1 MELLQAWSSPV
12 STWAGGGE
20 GPSLAG
26 PEMEAGFH
34 VVSWVYLRSTA
45 TTRGKPDLHY
55 HWTETDFRTQPVGPP
70 PYTGAI
76 HFQPQNRRAFW
87 RPENSPSTSTPQQL
101 QHGASQCRQ
110 THWDTQHCCGAHEAA
125 AGQRPAPA
133 RPGPRVTAG
142 TRGATAAA
150 RPTDRC
156 QLPRSPGARRTG
168 RHEAAGGP
176 RGGNQDHI
184 QRESRLNFQPRVC
197 RGAWSCL
204 VNAAGNTWDTLT
216 ALIVPTHSAVDEL

>member
-1 MELLQAWSSPV
+1 MLFHGFTLGALRQPEERLISIITGQRQTSGLNQLALHRTP
-12 STWAGGGE
+12 
-20 GPSLAG
+20 GPSIFSPRTAEHFEGQRTPPARQRPSNSSTEHPSAG
-26 PEMEAGFH
+26 RRTGTP
-34 VVSWVYLRSTA
+34 STA
-45 TTRGKPDLHY
+45 VGLTKPQ
-55 HWTETDFRTQPVGPP
+55 WGSARPQPGPP
-70 PYTGAI
+70 G
-76 HFQPQNRRAFW
+76 
-87 RPENSPSTSTPQQL
+87 PS
-101 QHGASQCRQ
+101 
-110 THWDTQHCCGAHEAA
+110 
-125 AGQRPAPA
+125 A

-142 TRGATAAA
+142 TWGATVAA